1 MNDRTKRVREKLKKL
16 VEQSCGKTIQ
26 SRFDYSDVVQE
37 GMIQLFTADANNKIC
52 DDTAWLSKIGTV
64 HFCKLHRHNLAKKRS
79 VNAEEVCVPGAIKAR
94 GSHQLEHAS
103 IELLS
108 CLDEIDIESRHTIV
122 RRFYDG
128 ASYKTIAEELNTSP
142 YGAKTICEQALS
154 FLRER
159 LSERGVDSDR
169 A

>member
-1 MNDRTKRVREKLKKL
+1 MNDRMKRVREKLKKL

-52 DDTAWLSKIGTV
+52 DDTAWLSKIGTG

-94 GSHQLEHAS
+94 GSHQLEH
-103 IELLS
+103 LS
-108 CLDEIDIESRHTIV
+108 LIHISEPTR
-122 RRFYDG
+122 
-128 ASYKTIAEELNTSP
+128 P
-142 YGAKTICEQALS
+142 Y
-154 FLRER
+154 
-159 LSERGVDSDR
+159 
-169 A
+169 